1 MSFESKKD
9 VYGESLSH
17 GVSIFVSACK
27 YTVDGA
33 FEKGDITT
41 TSSIS
46 DTFTGALGVSG
57 GEATF
62 FTTSNP
68 YLKIEDEIIKISVN
82 SDSEVEVLERGA
94 FGTTATSHDA
104 GSARVIHGGEADG
117 SCLGYPRRP
126 DGGGCSTADSFDRDA
141 ERELL
146 FIADQSF
153 DGQIYFNGLLPRGLN
168 HSPTEI
174 KPGEGIAKNA
184 GYSVTITDNTDDD
197 VYTVPYPERR
207 TSNSTLFKKLL
218 ARTGG
223 YLQNRRAEVYT
234 GFKNNGNFSKAE
246 CVKREYVIDSVSLNN
261 STFSMSLKDPLM
273 LAEEAKAKMPAV
285 SSGKLLNAIDDTSTQ
300 ITMKDFLVGEYG
312 NNGDIV
318 TVKIDSELI
327 DCTVN
332 DSPTGVL
339 DITTRAVGGSE
350 KKDHSINA
358 SVQFVIVLG
367 RPDNLGN
374 PTEWNPISAIID
386 FHQLYTNIPSRFY
399 GDYTDAIASTPNA
412 NGTAYIHKPD
422 SVKRYAENII
432 KSWGQSNIAMYF
444 NERTQLIDIKV
455 SGDFEQ
461 QPITLDYSVDI
472 KQDSL
477 SIKPDYKGQI
487 TRSTIG
493 FAPFDASK
501 KVDDEN
507 ASIVFESINALTEL
521 TGTLEA
527 QSDKVV
533 YTQFLTNSDTDVQIA
548 VAGAARKANLN
559 VKVPEIFSFKIDY
572 SKYGTIPG
580 GKIEEGE
587 IINVTTDKVVNDD
600 GSPRSSNLQILSLK
614 DNPKEATYT
623 LKAITYQDII
633 TAEDFDFV
641 IDEDKENYDLSTE
654 FAPSE
659 AGEYT
664 VFIQSGVTIGA
675 TSTAVKAFTTGAQNA
690 GVSLK
695 LIIRGS
701 ILGAG
706 GKGGNGGDAFA
717 TNYNDTPIRIVAP
730 SQPGFNG
737 GDALNLTCDTEI
749 DISQG
754 VIYAGGGGSPS
765 VKSVAD
771 STNPTPYVR
780 GGDGGS
786 GGQGYIG
793 GEKGRGGTAT
803 VEGIP
808 IAVDTGSDGVSG
820 SRSAPGSLGGISGG
834 AWGED
839 GDTDPT
845 RASAGKSGYSIRSNE
860 NSVTIIG
867 DNDLT
872 IKGRRD

>member
-1 MSFESKKD
+1 MSFDSKKD
-9 VYGESLSH
+9 IYGESLSH
-17 GVSIFVSACK
+17 GVSIFVNACK

-33 FEKGDITT
+33 FAKGDTTT

-46 DTFTGALGVSG
+46 DTFTGVLGISG

-68 YLKIEDEIIKISVN
+68 YLKIEDEIIKITAT
-82 SDSEVEVLERGA
+82 SDSLITITERGA
-94 FGTTATSHDA
+94 FGTTAAAHDA
-104 GSARVIHGGEADG
+104 GTARIIHGGEADG

-126 DGGGCSTADSFDRDA
+126 DGGGCSTTDSFDRDA
-141 ERELL
+141 EREFL
-146 FIADQSF
+146 FIADQSY
-153 DGQIYFNGLLPRGLN
+153 DGQIYFNGLLPNGLS

-197 VYTVPYPERR
+197 VYTVPYKERR
-207 TSNSTLFKKLL
+207 TSNSTLFRKLL

-246 CVKREYVIDSVSLNN
+246 CVKREYVIDDVSLNK
-261 STFSMSLKDPLM
+261 STFSMTLKDPLM

-285 SSGKLLNAIDDTSTQ
+285 SSGKLLNAVDDSSTQ

-332 DSPTGVL
+332 DSATGVL
-339 DITTRAVGGSE
+339 DITARAVGGSE
-350 KKDHSINA
+350 QKDHSVNA
-358 SVQFVIVLG
+358 SVQYVIVLG

-374 PTEWNPISAIID
+374 PTDWNPVSSIID
-386 FHQLYTNIPSRFY
+386 FHQLYTNIPTRFY
-399 GDYTDAIASTPNA
+399 GDYTDAIANTPNA
-412 NGTAYIHKPD
+412 NGTVYIHKPD
-422 SVKRYAENII
+422 SVKSYSENII
-432 KSWGQSNIAMYF
+432 KAWAQSNIAMYF

-472 KQDSL
+472 KQGSL
-477 SIKPDYKGQI
+477 SIKPDYKGQV

-507 ASIVFESINALTEL
+507 SSIVFESINALTEL

-572 SKYGTIPG
+572 SKYGAITG
-580 GKIEEGE
+580 GKVEEGE
-587 IINVTTDKVVNDD
+587 IINVTTDEVVNDD
-600 GSPRSSNLQILSLK
+600 GTPRSSNLQILSLK

-623 LKAITYQDII
+623 LKAVTYQDII

-641 IDEDKENYDLSTE
+641 ISDDKENYDLSTE
-654 FAPSE
+654 FAPVD
-659 AGEYT
+659 AGQYT

-675 TSTAVKAFTTGAQNA
+675 TSTAVKAFTTGTQNA
-690 GVSLK
+690 GVTLK

-706 GKGGNGGDAFA
+706 GNGVAAPFALAPNPNDLPAVDISPGLNGN
-717 TNYNDTPIRIVAP
+717 V
-730 SQPGFNG
+730 G
-737 GDALNLTCDTEI
+737 GDAL
-749 DISQG
+749 DITVDCELDVSQG
-754 VIYAGGGGSPS
+754 VVYAGGGGSPS
-765 VKSVAD
+765 TESVAD
-771 STNPTPYVR
+771 STVSPVYVK
-780 GGDGGS
+780 GGNGGS
-786 GGQGYIG
+786 GGQGYV
-793 GEKGRGGTAT
+793 GGTSGNAGVAR
-803 VEGIP
+803 VEGE
-808 IAVDTGSDGVSG
+808 AVDTGSVGGVG
-820 SRSAPGSLGGISGG
+820 SRSTAGSVGGLSAG
-834 AWGED
+834 AWGSDSQENTVS
-839 GDTDPT
+839 GDK
-845 RASAGKSGYSIRSNE
+845 GLSGFAIRSNG